1 MNDIREG
8 ELKLIRLN
16 ALYQAVVILLWEITP
31 YLVQVVCFAAY
42 MSESTLSADT
52 VYTAISLFNIL
63 RFPINI
69 LPMVSIMVI
78 TLRVANDRIV
88 KFLYSDELDLTRI
101 NHKREAKGP
110 IAIEMAKADY
120 EWKEGGTT
128 ALSDFELKLSQGSM
142 VAVVGPVGCG
152 KSAMISGLM
161 GELYT
166 KDGMINVNGN
176 LAYVPQ
182 QAWIQNMTLKDNII
196 FGNEEGFQRRYYQ
209 LSTIGSYPG
218 NSSYTPTI
226 IIKI

>member
-1 MNDIREG
+1 
-8 ELKLIRLN
+8 
-16 ALYQAVVILLWEITP
+16 
-31 YLVQVVCFAAY
+31 
-42 MSESTLSADT
+42 
-52 VYTAISLFNIL
+52 
-63 RFPINI
+63 
-69 LPMVSIMVI
+69 
-78 TLRVANDRIV
+78 
-88 KFLYSDELDLTRI
+88 
-101 NHKREAKGP
+101 
-110 IAIEMAKADY
+110 MAKADY

-196 FGNEEGFQRRYYQ
+196 FGNEEGFRRRYYQ
-209 LSTIGSYPG
+209 LSTIGSYLG